1 MIRKKHEPN
10 RGKMKNTINR
20 RIEQEIK
27 GWELVKSEKLP
38 VCSI

>member
-20 RIEQEIK
+20 RIDQNTFHA
-27 GWELVKSEKLP
+27 LVAP
-38 VCSI
+38 H